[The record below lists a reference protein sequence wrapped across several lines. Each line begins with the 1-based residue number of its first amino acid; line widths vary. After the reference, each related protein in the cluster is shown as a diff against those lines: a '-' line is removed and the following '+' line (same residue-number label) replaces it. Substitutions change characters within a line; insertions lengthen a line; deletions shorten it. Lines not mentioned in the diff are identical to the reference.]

1 MPHLADAQIA
11 VAELPDAQ
19 IAVPEL
25 SDAQIGVLALR
36 CADRRASS
44 QTIIVRVYT
53 PTHTHTHTT
62 DTLRTHTRATNI
74 ILRALK
80 FSFSLI

>member
-11 VAELPDAQ
+11 VAELSDAQ

-53 PTHTHTHTT
+53 PPHTHTT